1 MQLHKGSAKIA
12 LLVGGTLAGILLAGL
27 LLRHTLSAFLTALVL
42 AYLINPLLNQ
52 LERRGLSRLPAIA
65 LLYILL
71 LAGAVS
77 VSFLLLPYLGHQLDA
92 LGEALPSYIQRL
104 KAALEQWRNSFSIYY
119 SDEEMA
125 WFSSQMDAA
134 LGRAATEISGK
145 GYERLKEVLF
155 GVFNIILAPVLV
167 FFMLYYKDMF
177 KIILL
182 RFTPSKMRHELID
195 LGKRINRA
203 LERFVL
209 AMLFD
214 CLLVGILCSIAL
226 YMLGI
231 EFPILNGMFAGF
243 ATVVPFVGAVVALIP
258 PAVIGYAQSGDLM
271 IIPNICAVYF
281 LINVVI
287 EGNLIKPLVMR
298 GTLKL
303 NPLWVIFSVMAMGE
317 LMGFWGIV
325 LAIPLAAV
333 VKICAFE
340 IKDFVRTLNSS
351 PSISTHQKE

>member
-1 MQLHKGSAKIA
+1 MQLHKGSAKLA
-12 LLVGGTLAGILLAGL
+12 LLVGGVLAGILLAGL

-42 AYLINPLLNQ
+42 AYLINPLLKR
-52 LERRGLSRLPAIA
+52 LEKRGLSRLPAIA
-65 LLYILL
+65 LLYLLL
-71 LAGAVS
+71 LAAAVG
-77 VSFLLLPYLGHQLDA
+77 VSLLFLPYVGHQLDA
-92 LGEALPSYIQRL
+92 LGESLPSYVQRL
-104 KAALEQWRNSFSIYY
+104 KGAVEQWRDSLSLYY

-134 LGRAATEISGK
+134 MGRAAAEISGK
-145 GYERLKEVLF
+145 GYERLKGVLF
-155 GVFNIILAPVLV
+155 GVFNIILAPVMV
-167 FFMLYYKDMF
+167 FFMLYYKDTF
-177 KIILL
+177 KVLLL
-182 RFTPSKMRHELID
+182 RYTPTHLRHELID
-195 LGKRINRA
+195 LGKRINRT

-226 YMLGI
+226 YALGI
-231 EFPILNGMFAGF
+231 EFSLLNGMLAGF
-243 ATVVPFVGAVVALIP
+243 ATVVPFVGAIVAVIP
-258 PAVIGYAQSGDLM
+258 PAVIGYAQSGDLT
-271 IIPNICAVYF
+271 IIPKICALYF

-340 IKDFVRTLNSS
+340 IKDFIRTFNSS
-351 PSISTHQKE
+351 PSG